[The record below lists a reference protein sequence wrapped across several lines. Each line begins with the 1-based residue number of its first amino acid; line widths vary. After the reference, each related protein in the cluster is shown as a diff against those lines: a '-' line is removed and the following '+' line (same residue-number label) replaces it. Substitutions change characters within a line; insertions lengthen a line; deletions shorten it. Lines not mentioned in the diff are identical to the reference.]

1 MWGWLWRLRG
11 MWWLRIIIL
20 IRYVFMKKIALV
32 ENEEKYRNILREE
45 LSSQKE
51 WELSFYNS
59 AEEFWRENVNQTNKK
74 QI

>member
-1 MWGWLWRLRG
+1 
-11 MWWLRIIIL
+11 
-20 IRYVFMKKIALV
+20 MKKIALV